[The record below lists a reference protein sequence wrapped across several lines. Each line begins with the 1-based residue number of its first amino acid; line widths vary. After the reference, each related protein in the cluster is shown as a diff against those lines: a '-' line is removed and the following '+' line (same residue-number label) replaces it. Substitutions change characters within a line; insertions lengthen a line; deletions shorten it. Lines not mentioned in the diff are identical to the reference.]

1 MKRTLLIAAGAVL
14 AAVVL
19 GGLYVVDETEQVVI
33 TQFGEAVG
41 EPVKEP
47 GIHLR
52 IPFVQKVN
60 RFRKNLLEWD
70 GEPGQVPTR
79 EKTFIWVDTF
89 ARWRI
94 FDPLKFFEQVNN
106 ETSAHKKLDDIID
119 AAVRNRVTS
128 SNLRETVRSSN
139 RTMYFSEAYDT
150 TKSDSSRYNIELGRA
165 AMSEQVMDQAA
176 PKLKEFGIELVD
188 LRFKRI
194 NYVEEVLKNV
204 YDRMIA
210 ERKQIAERFRS
221 EGKGESSR
229 IAGEKEKELKR
240 IHSEAYRE
248 AQGIKGVAD
257 AAAADIYASAYNRDR
272 EFYSFV
278 KTMDLYRAS
287 LDSTSWAVLS
297 TKNDFLKYLKDY
309 GGGN

>member
-1 MKRTLLIAAGAVL
+1 MKRILLIIAGTVV

-19 GGLYVVDETEQVVI
+19 GGLYVVDETEQVVV

-41 EPVKEP
+41 EPVKKP
-47 GIHLR
+47 GLHLR

-70 GEPGQVPTR
+70 GEPGQVPTKG
-79 EKTFIWVDTF
+79 KTFIWVDTF

-106 ETSAHKKLDDIID
+106 EMSAHKKLDDIID
-119 AAVRNRVTS
+119 AAVRNLVTS
-128 SNLRETVRSSN
+128 NNLRETVRSSN

-150 TKSDSSRYNIELGRA
+150 TKDDSSRYKIELGRA
-165 AMSEQVMDQAA
+165 AMCEQIMDQAA

-188 LRFKRI
+188 VRFKRI

-248 AQGIKGVAD
+248 AQQIKGVAD

>member
-1 MKRTLLIAAGAVL
+1 MKRILLIIAGTVL

-41 EPVKEP
+41 EPVKKP
-47 GIHLR
+47 GLHLR

-70 GEPGQVPTR
+70 GEPGQVPTQ

-119 AAVRNRVTS
+119 AAVRNLVTS
-128 SNLRETVRSSN
+128 NNLRETVRSSN

-150 TKSDSSRYNIELGRA
+150 TKSDSSRYKIELGRA
-165 AMSEQVMDQAA
+165 AMSDQIMDQAA

-188 LRFKRI
+188 VRFKRI

-248 AQGIKGVAD
+248 AQQIKGVAD
-257 AAAADIYASAYNRDR
+257 ATAADIYASAYNRDR

>member
-1 MKRTLLIAAGAVL
+1 MKRILLIIAGTVV

-41 EPVKEP
+41 EPVKKP
-47 GIHLR
+47 GLHLR

-70 GEPGQVPTR
+70 GEPGQVPTQ

-119 AAVRNRVTS
+119 AAVRNLVTS
-128 SNLRETVRSSN
+128 NNLRETVRSSN

-165 AMSEQVMDQAA
+165 AMSEQIMDQAA

-188 LRFKRI
+188 VRFKRI

-248 AQGIKGVAD
+248 AQQIKGVAD